1 MCEWTR
7 IYFDFKGPAIMHS
20 ASVFQL
26 SNCPHLSERYYDRKN
41 TGRESDSANRRR

>member
-26 SNCPHLSERYYDRKN
+26 SNCPHLSERYYDRKEHWA
-41 TGRESDSANRRR
+41 GKRLRNRRR